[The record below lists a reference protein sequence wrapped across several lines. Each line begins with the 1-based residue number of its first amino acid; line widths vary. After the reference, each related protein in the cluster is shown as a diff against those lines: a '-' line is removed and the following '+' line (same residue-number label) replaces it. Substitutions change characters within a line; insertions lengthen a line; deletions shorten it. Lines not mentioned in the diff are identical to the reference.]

1 MIFIHKLPLAP
12 SKWLSR
18 WIKVDKWDYFH
29 FLSQDFVS
37 ISYFDLIFFNMK
49 PLSEEVPCLLFIQIQ
64 IQTVCHVYFRGEN
77 VPVVKGLLSAGL
89 KSNGFELNPMF
100 EFWTTKGLRGGV
112 TSSSSNSSSMI
123 PLKRLKVN
131 IKRTTKCKQ

>member
-1 MIFIHKLPLAP
+1 MGLFPFPLTGFF
-12 SKWLSR
+12 S
-18 WIKVDKWDYFH
+18 IYYFN
-29 FLSQDFVS
+29 
-37 ISYFDLIFFNMK
+37 FFNMK
-49 PLSEEVPCLLFIQIQ
+49 PLSEEVPRLLFIQIQ
-64 IQTVCHVYFRGEN
+64 IQTVCHVYFRGKN

-131 IKRTTKCKQ
+131 IKKTTKCKQIKTTINIIIAFCIIELAE